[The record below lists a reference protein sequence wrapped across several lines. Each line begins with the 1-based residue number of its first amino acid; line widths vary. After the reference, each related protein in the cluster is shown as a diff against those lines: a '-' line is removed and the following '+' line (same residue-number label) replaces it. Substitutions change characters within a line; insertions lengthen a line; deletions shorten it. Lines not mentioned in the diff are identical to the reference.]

1 MYNYATL
8 DPLQVE
14 FVEIAPV
21 AELPDGERLF
31 IEAAGRSIVIFN
43 LAGKF
48 YAIGDV
54 CSHDSG
60 PVGMGRSR
68 NMRSFARAMAPA
80 SISAPAKP
88 PPCRQWWISPPT
100 RCGWS
105 EICSRS
111 GCRRD
116 KERTKSKNQ
125 KSGGLHG
132 LHFLLIAKSYQIT
145 AIFRTHHDRRPHTC

>member
-8 DPLQVE
+8 DPLQIE

-21 AELPDGERLF
+21 AELPVGERLF

-60 PVGMGRSR
+60 PVGDGDIEQHEIICPRHG
-68 NMRSFARAMAPA
+68 ARFDIRTGKATSLPA
-80 SISAPAKP
+80 VVDIPSYPV
-88 PPCRQWWISPPT
+88 RVV
-100 RCGWS
+100 GDML
-105 EICSRS
+105 EI
-111 GCRRD
+111 
-116 KERTKSKNQ
+116 
-125 KSGGLHG
+125 GLP
-132 LHFLLIAKSYQIT
+132 K
-145 AIFRTHHDRRPHTC
+145 D

>member
-60 PVGMGRSR
+60 PVGDGEIEEHEIICPRHGARFDIRTGKATSLPAVVDIPSYPVR
-68 NMRSFARAMAPA
+68 VVGNML
-80 SISAPAKP
+80 
-88 PPCRQWWISPPT
+88 
-100 RCGWS
+100 
-105 EICSRS
+105 EI
-111 GCRRD
+111 
-116 KERTKSKNQ
+116 
-125 KSGGLHG
+125 GLPKG
-132 LHFLLIAKSYQIT
+132 
-145 AIFRTHHDRRPHTC
+145 

>member
-8 DPLQVE
+8 DPFQVE

-60 PVGMGRSR
+60 PVGDGEIEEHEIICPRHG
-68 NMRSFARAMAPA
+68 ARFDIRTGKATSLPA
-80 SISAPAKP
+80 VVDIPSYPVRVVGDMI
-88 PPCRQWWISPPT
+88 
-100 RCGWS
+100 
-105 EICSRS
+105 EI
-111 GCRRD
+111 
-116 KERTKSKNQ
+116 
-125 KSGGLHG
+125 GLP
-132 LHFLLIAKSYQIT
+132 K
-145 AIFRTHHDRRPHTC
+145 